1 MILKLLLDTMEEYI
15 PNKEDKI
22 LIVFDDMIADMLIN
36 EKLSQIVTEL
46 FIGGKKPNI
55 SVVFITQCYF
65 AVSKLHTNFI
75 WKLQT
80 NETLNK

>member
-15 PNKEDKI
+15 LNKEDKI
-22 LIVFDDMIADMLIN
+22 LIVIDDMIADMLIN
-36 EKLSQIVTEL
+36 EKLSQIVSEL
-46 FIGGKKPNI
+46 FIRGKKPNI
-55 SVVFITQCYF
+55 SVVFITLCYF

-75 WKLQT
+75 WKFQI